1 MYAFKVTF
9 KIKSRLINEPQ
20 NPVDVTL
27 IYTVTSLLHHILQS
41 SHPGLVSVSLIGLP
55 SPTLGSLHLD
65 FPLPESVLILPWDFH
80 TEAFLPCDSSGL
92 SNATNYLFWKSIP
105 LKFLSMLKPC
115 IYFNLAST
123 FFDFVV
129 SQICL
134 IIRITWGLGISYKPQ
149 SSRKGILVLKKF

>member
-1 MYAFKVTF
+1 MV
-9 KIKSRLINEPQ
+9 NW
-20 NPVDVTL
+20 
-27 IYTVTSLLHHILQS
+27 IL
-41 SHPGLVSVSLIGLP
+41 
-55 SPTLGSLHLD
+55 
-65 FPLPESVLILPWDFH
+65 
-80 TEAFLPCDSSGL
+80 LPCDSSGL